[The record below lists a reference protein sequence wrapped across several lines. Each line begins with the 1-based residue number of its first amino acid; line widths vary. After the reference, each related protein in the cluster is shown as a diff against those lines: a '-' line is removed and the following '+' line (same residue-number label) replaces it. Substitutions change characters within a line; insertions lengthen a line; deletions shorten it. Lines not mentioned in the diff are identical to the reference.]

1 MSWNNFFNDNPEKVL
16 GEVKTVKGKFGEV
29 TITEGDVTKLKDI
42 KVPQYKV
49 VLPENP
55 TQSEE
60 VLDVKPETISSDQ
73 AKTLKKVEKKSKQR
87 KSDIQINKG
96 NKGVVL
102 WDFDEVDEL
111 YNEGISEGDKK
122 AFVFYLEQLTGKSVE
137 GGFAKYSGNNAEQ
150 LLEEGVLFYDIKAP
164 SNRAYQP
171 RFLFASG
178 NIYKKR
184 KAILADKEIYLNM
197 FSESVYQNHV
207 DALEEA
213 YEEIRSRA
221 LTLDNPDEKLR
232 LKILPTSKIAK
243 TFVINQIISP
253 KTKEKVSQFSV
264 YVSNTKDGQVYDMTK
279 TPSRSGNYGSVSSYN
294 LRDAFILWLKDAG
307 DPTSSRNYG
316 IIYRNGMSF
325 PQIYSIYIK
334 GMVKAPSGLTADRW
348 LRMKTTARLNGDRLF
363 AQFLAEGLT
372 TEDRRLLELMWNE
385 DYNATVNYNVN
396 KVPIGFQFA
405 KFFGE
410 SLNDIRPEKREAI
423 GFTLV
428 RGSSCLA
435 YGVGI
440 GKTWCGIFTL
450 AQNLELG
457 LAKRPLVIVPNQV
470 YPQFLKEI
478 RNILPQYDINGL
490 YNMRGYYKDL
500 AYQVEDRSIS
510 ICTYEGLKVMGFSDN
525 LDAKFIT
532 RISDI
537 LESTDAKISERHRAK
552 QEEKYEEMLGVAKA
566 GTVVEIDD
574 PRINFDYVICDEAHN
589 MKKLFTS
596 VKGETKYLTEQ
607 QEEKIEKAEKL
618 GKVPRE
624 TTPYS
629 LNSGVPS
636 SQAKKLFFLT
646 QYVQMNNPNGNCCLL
661 TATPF
666 TNSPLEVYSMLS
678 MINYNYLV
686 DLGFKEMASF
696 FDVFADIQTELVINT
711 LLKPIRKQVFK
722 GWRNVIGLQDLVFK
736 FIDKKGREDED
747 KLVTRPNKIILP
759 LKNKMV
765 DGVSIPISEKN
776 HISTT
781 LKLSSLQV
789 SLMARIKTYAEGDM
803 DFRDEGEDG
812 FVAEDALCNDEWL
825 NTTSFGKLVETDKS
839 ELADGE
845 GEVEIKKFKPNDD
858 NPESKY
864 ESAGVRALQCLAY
877 SRQLALTP
885 YLFNCSGLTEEP
897 TPEEF
902 VESSP
907 KLMYVVECIRTVKNY
922 HNKTNTPMSGQVIY
936 MDIGTQ
942 AFPLIASYIV
952 SELSLSK
959 NEVGFI
965 TGSKC
970 KIGNKNTT
978 KDKVQ
983 DAFLGRKFN
992 EDTKDFEEISDSER
1006 LKVLIGSSSIREGMN
1021 LQNYG
1026 TVLYNCYLDFNPTDN
1041 IQLEGRIWRQG
1052 NNYANVRIVMP
1063 MMEDSMDIFM
1073 FQKLEEKTE
1082 RINQLWVQDGMT
1094 NEIDTTSFDPAEL
1107 KYELITDPF
1116 TLAQLKVEDE
1126 EKKIDEQIDDINYE
1140 FSSFNNFT
1148 PIYKTVDILYEAYY
1162 EISSYLWEDSRV
1174 GRMYYFLRCWRP
1186 DLVPLNLFKDAYYR
1200 DVNNPKTW
1208 RGQEYSQL
1216 SDTLRTRTFKDEWLN
1231 YTPEMLIEKMVEFN
1245 RDRKVAYPIGY
1256 TTNWRD
1262 NKAVDENDNA
1272 AYEVGDV
1279 VTFTTRRGKKQGKI
1293 IEKFAYDDFDIEL
1306 DNGLVLENVDPD
1318 SYEDFKKVVEEVE
1331 KELVTEVLEPFNWGT
1346 DKAAAI
1352 IFDINQYQ
1360 RQFQTTD
1367 NNLLEGFANEMTPV
1381 TIIDYTN
1388 AGYDPRNN
1396 KEDWILY
1403 YNEEI
1408 KKWTF
1413 LTDQFKEARSSVKG
1427 WAMAGG
1433 KKFYDTEYA
1442 LIFKKLKK
1450 GEEEFLQPKGIR
1462 NRAELEAKISEL
1474 KANML
1479 ELEQSKSNLTSE
1491 ESLSVMAAE
1500 ISEQLE
1506 EKRNSG
1512 LRKPSTVKSRVAEF
1526 AVGNADYLG
1535 NDYLSLLT
1543 PKKKKKKKKVKV
1555 VEEVVEVPTEAPK
1568 QVKVVEQINEQVSE
1582 KKEVEQV
1589 EAELTANDINE
1600 LIEGLELGLEY
1611 LDGQD
1616 LEDAKEQIEGLKITL
1631 DYI

>member
-60 VLDVKPETISSDQ
+60 VLDVKPENISSDQ

-87 KSDIQINKG
+87 KSDIQISKANKDT
-96 NKGVVL
+96 VL

-137 GGFAKYSGNNAEQ
+137 GGFAKYSGNSAEQ
-150 LLEEGVLFYDIKAP
+150 LLEEGVLFYDMRAP
-164 SNRAYQP
+164 RNRAYQP

-184 KAILADKEIYLNM
+184 QALISDKEAYLNM
-197 FSESVYQNHV
+197 VSESVYQNHIE
-207 DALEEA
+207 ALEEA
-213 YEEIRSRA
+213 YDEVRSKA

-232 LKILPTSKIAK
+232 LKIMPTSKLAVNF
-243 TFVINQIISP
+243 FVGNIVLAR
-253 KTKEKVSQFSV
+253 TKEKQSDFSV
-264 YVSNTKDGQVYDMTK
+264 YVSNAGGKQTYDMTK
-279 TPSRSGNYGSVSSYN
+279 TATKYDNRARIDSYN
-294 LRDAFILWLKDAG
+294 IRDAFILWLREAR
-307 DPTSSRNYG
+307 DPNTSREYG
-316 IIYRNGMSF
+316 IIYRNGMDF
-325 PQIYSIYIK
+325 NQIYSIYIK
-334 GMVKAPSGLTADRW
+334 GRTRAPRGIDKKRW
-348 LRMKTTARLNGDRLF
+348 LQIITDAKENGDRLF

-372 TEDRRLLELMWNE
+372 TEDRRRLELQWNI
-385 DYNATVNYNVN
+385 DYNGNLNYDVN

-410 SLNDIRPEKREAI
+410 SLNDIRPEKRQAI
-423 GFTLV
+423 GFSLV
-428 RGSSCLA
+428 RGSCCLA

-457 LAKRPLVIVPNQV
+457 LAKRPLVVVPNQV

-478 RNILPQYDINGL
+478 RNILPQYDVNGL
-490 YNMRGYYKDL
+490 YNMRGYYSDL
-500 AYQVEDRSIS
+500 AYQVQDRSIS
-510 ICTYEGLKVMGFSDN
+510 ICTYEGLESLGFSEN
-525 LDAKFIT
+525 LDASFID
-532 RISDI
+532 RVSSMV
-537 LESTDAKISERHRAK
+537 ESTDDRLTQRQLAK
-552 QEEKYEEMLGVAKA
+552 QQEKYEEMLGKAKT
-566 GTVVEIDD
+566 GSIVEIDD
-574 PRINFDYVICDEAHN
+574 ERINFDFVVCDEAHN
-589 MKKLFTS
+589 FKKLFTA
-596 VKGETKYLTEQ
+596 VKGEIKESTDEAASRVSR
-607 QEEKIEKAEKL
+607 EK
-618 GKVPRE
+618 
-624 TTPYS
+624 TPYS
-629 LNSGVPS
+629 LTSGIAS
-636 SQAKKLFFLT
+636 SRAVKLFFIT
-646 QYVQMNNPNGNCCLL
+646 QYIQMKNPNGNCLLL

-666 TNSPLEVYSMLS
+666 TNSPLEVYSILS

-686 DLGFKEMASF
+686 DLGFKDMRTF
-696 FDVFADIQTELVINT
+696 FDTFADIQTETVVNT
-711 LLKPIRKQVFK
+711 LLKPVRKQVFK

-759 LKNKMV
+759 LRNKMV
-765 DGVSIPISEKN
+765 DGVSVPISDKN
-776 HISTT
+776 QISTT
-781 LKLSSLQV
+781 LKLTPLQQ
-789 SLMARIKTYAEGDM
+789 SLMARIKSYAEGDM
-803 DFRDEGEDG
+803 DFRPSDDG
-812 FVAEDALCNDEWL
+812 FVAEDALCSDEWL
-825 NTTSFGKLVETDKS
+825 NTTSFGKLVETTKE
-839 ELADGE
+839 ELAEGE
-845 GEVEIKKFKPNDD
+845 GEIEVKSFKPSSDD

-877 SRQLALTP
+877 SRQLALSP
-885 YLFNCSGLTEEP
+885 YLFNCSGLTKEP
-897 TPEEF
+897 TAEEF
-902 VESSP
+902 VESSA
-907 KLMYVVECIRTVKNY
+907 KLMYVVECIRTVKDY
-922 HNKTNTPMSGQVIY
+922 HAKTNTPMSGQVIY
-936 MDIGTQ
+936 MDIGTK

-952 SELSLSK
+952 KELSFST

-965 TGSKC
+965 TGTKC

-992 EDTKDFEEISDSER
+992 EDVKDFEEISDSER

-1052 NNYANVRIVMP
+1052 NQFANVRIVIP

-1073 FQKLEEKTE
+1073 FQKLGEKTE

-1094 NEIDTTSFDPAEL
+1094 NEIDTTSFDAAEL
-1107 KYELITDPF
+1107 KYQIITNPL
-1116 TLAQLKVEDE
+1116 TLAELKVQDE
-1126 EKKIDEQIDDINYE
+1126 KIKIDEKIDTINYQ
-1140 FSSFNNFT
+1140 FSSLNNFT
-1148 PIYKTVDILYEAYY
+1148 PIYKTVDILYQAYY
-1162 EISSYLWEDSRV
+1162 DINSYLWEDSRI

-1200 DVNNPKTW
+1200 DVNNPKAW
-1208 RGQEYSQL
+1208 RGQKYSELIGDL
-1216 SDTLRTRTFKDEWLN
+1216 STRTFKDEWLN

-1262 NKAVDENDNA
+1262 NKVVDEDDNV
-1272 AYEVGDV
+1272 AYEVGDI
-1279 VTFTTRRGKKQGKI
+1279 VTFSTRRGKKQGKI

-1318 SYEDFKKVVEEVE
+1318 NYEDFRKVVEEVE

-1352 IFDINQYQ
+1352 IWDINEYQ
-1360 RQFQTTD
+1360 QQFQTRD
-1367 NNLLEGFANEMTPV
+1367 HSLLFGFANEMTPV
-1381 TIIDYTN
+1381 TIINYTN
-1388 AGYDPRNN
+1388 ARYISNL
-1396 KEDWILY
+1396 EEWILY

-1413 LTDQFKEARSSVKG
+1413 LTDQFKEAQYSSKG
-1427 WAMAGG
+1427 WNMSGDR
-1433 KKFYDTEYA
+1433 KFYDTEYA

-1450 GEEEFLQPKGIR
+1450 GEEEFLQPKGIN
-1462 NRAELEAKISEL
+1462 NRAELEARINEL
-1474 KANML
+1474 KNKMI
-1479 ELEQSKSNLTSE
+1479 ELEQSKNDLTSP
-1491 ESLSVMAAE
+1491 ESLAVQAAE
-1500 ISEQLE
+1500 ISKQLE
-1506 EKRNSG
+1506 EMRNSG
-1512 LRKPSTVKSRVAEF
+1512 LRKPATVKARVAEF
-1526 AVGNADYLG
+1526 AEGNADYLG
-1535 NDYLSLLT
+1535 NDYLSLLA
-1543 PKKKKKKKKVKV
+1543 PKKKKKKKKAKV
-1555 VEEVVEVPTEAPK
+1555 VEEVVEVPIEAPK
-1568 QVKVVEQINEQVSE
+1568 EVKVLEQLNEQISE